1 MSSPISSAS
10 EYNSALDDTINS
22 SLSPEQL
29 DFSLTESDIENV
41 NISKE
46 WNDLMNPNQR
56 KNPDARESSRL
67 LLDSLKNNN
76 MNNAGPPQKSPSK
89 SLNNETLD
97 STLSTVSLDM
107 SGVGS
112 ANGSSTLSFVSSSDE
127 TGSGLLMSDEEVSIT
142 TTTNGGDPVTTGSSS
157 SVTAPKPSPVSG
169 ATGGGGDDSLTAKDS
184 KDTTHNV
191 SLLPADDDQPTEP
204 GHSQSQKDAIKIY
217 SSLEEFDKNLPDTV
231 TLLTTPHGSKVYL
244 VGTAHFSESSQN
256 DVSLVMRN
264 VQPNVV
270 MLELC
275 PSRVH
280 ILKYDEKALLEEA
293 KDINLAKIQSIVK
306 TNGTINGLFY
316 ILLLNMSAKI
326 TKKLGM
332 APGGEFRRAVDE
344 ASRIPDC
351 LIQLGDRQINITLQ
365 RALRGLSLWQT
376 VKLIPKLLIM
386 DDDITAEEVEQC
398 KQKDL
403 LEEIM
408 LEMAGEFPAFGRV
421 FVEER
426 DLYLCHSLQLAALR
440 QELPNGTVRP
450 VNVVGVV
457 GIGHAAG
464 IVKQWGKVESSAIAS
479 ILTIPPASFSHRA
492 AKFVLKYG
500 TLGLCAYGVFR
511 FVRPRLSKWL

>member
-22 SLSPEQL
+22 SLSPEKL

-41 NISKE
+41 NISQE
-46 WNDLMNPNQR
+46 WNELLKPTQQR
-56 KNPDARESSRL
+56 KSQDPRESSRL

-76 MNNAGPPQKSPSK
+76 LNNTSSTPQQHKSPSK

-97 STLSTVSLDM
+97 STLSTISLDM
-107 SGVGS
+107 SMVGS
-112 ANGSSTLSFVSSSDE
+112 ADGSSTLSFMSSSDE
-127 TGSGLLMSDEEVSIT
+127 ASALLSDEEVSVAAGAT
-142 TTTNGGDPVTTGSSS
+142 SS
-157 SVTAPKPSPVSG
+157 SVTAPKPSLASG
-169 ATGGGGDDSLTAKDS
+169 TGGGDDSITTKDS

-191 SLLPADDDQPTEP
+191 SLLPVDDDQQTEP
-204 GHSQSQKDAIKIY
+204 GHSQSQKDTIKIY
-217 SSLEEFDKNLPDTV
+217 STMKEFDQNLPDTV
-231 TLLTTPHGSKVYL
+231 TLLTTPEGSKVYL
-244 VGTAHFSESSQN
+244 VGTAHFSENSCN

-306 TNGTINGLFY
+306 SNGTVNGLFY

-332 APGGEFRRAVDE
+332 APGGEFRRAVNE
-344 ASRIPDC
+344 ASRIPNC

-386 DDDITAEEVEQC
+386 DDDISAEEVEQC

-421 FVEER
+421 FVQER
-426 DLYLCHSLQLAALR
+426 DLYLCHSLQVAALP
-440 QELPNGTVRP
+440 QQHPDGSIRP

-464 IVKQWGKVESSAIAS
+464 IVRHWGKVESSAIAS
-479 ILTIPPASFSHRA
+479 IVTIPPASFSHKA

>member
-22 SLSPEQL
+22 SLSPEKFS

-46 WNDLMNPNQR
+46 WNELMNPNQR
-56 KNPDARESSRL
+56 KSQDPRTSSRL

-76 MNNAGPPQKSPSK
+76 LNEAEQPQKSPSK

-97 STLSTVSLDM
+97 STMSTISLDM

-112 ANGSSTLSFVSSSDE
+112 AQGSSTLSFMSSSDE
-127 TGSGLLMSDEEVSIT
+127 ASALLSDEEASV
-142 TTTNGGDPVTTGSSS
+142 TNGITSTS
-157 SVTAPKPSPVSG
+157 SVTAPKPSLVSG
-169 ATGGGGDDSLTAKDS
+169 TGGGDDSLTAKDS

-204 GHSQSQKDAIKIY
+204 GNSQSQKDAIKIY
-217 SSLEEFDKNLPDTV
+217 SSIEEFDKNLPDTV
-231 TLLTTPHGSKVYL
+231 TMLTTPYGSKVYL
-244 VGTAHFSESSQN
+244 VGTAHFSENSQN

-293 KDINLAKIQSIVK
+293 KDIDLAKIQSIVK
-306 TNGTINGLFY
+306 SNGTINGLFY

-344 ASRIPDC
+344 AVRIPNC
-351 LIQLGDRQINITLQ
+351 LVQLGDRQINITLQ

-376 VKLIPKLLIM
+376 VKLIPKLLLM
-386 DDDITAEEVEQC
+386 DDDISAEEVEQC

-426 DLYLCHSLQLAALR
+426 DLYLCHSLQVAALP
-440 QELPNGTVRP
+440 QELPNGTQRP

-464 IVKQWGKVESSAIAS
+464 IVKHWGKVERSAIES
-479 ILTIPPASFSHRA
+479 IVTIPPASFSHKA

-511 FVRPRLSKWL
+511 FMRPRLSKWL

>member
-1 MSSPISSAS
+1 MSSPISSSS
-10 EYNSALDDTINS
+10 EYNSCLDET
-22 SLSPEQL
+22 LSPSKL
-29 DFSLTESDIENV
+29 DLSLTESDIENV
-41 NISKE
+41 NLSQD
-46 WNDLMNPNQR
+46 WNELLIPGVGGTPVATKSTPR
-56 KNPDARESSRL
+56 DARESSRA

-76 MNNAGPPQKSPSK
+76 MSEQQQQHQGQKSPSR
-89 SLNNETLD
+89 SLD
-97 STLSTVSLDM
+97 STLNVD
-107 SGVGS
+107 GIGD
-112 ANGSSTLSFVSSSDE
+112 GSSTISFLSSSDE
-127 TGSGLLMSDEEVSIT
+127 VSVLVSDDET
-142 TTTNGGDPVTTGSSS
+142 TTSS
-157 SVTAPKPSPVSG
+157 SVTAPKPSLVTSG
-169 ATGGGGDDSLTAKDS
+169 EDSLPTIKDS

-191 SLLPADDDQPTEP
+191 SQIPGDDDQVTDP
-204 GHSQSQKDAIKIY
+204 GTSQASQKDSLKIY
-217 SSLEEFDKNLPDTV
+217 GSLEEFDRNLPDTV
-231 TLLTTPHGSKVYL
+231 TLLTTPEGSKVYL

-306 TNGTINGLFY
+306 SNGAINGLFY

-332 APGGEFRRAVDE
+332 APGGEFRRAVSE
-344 ASRIPDC
+344 ASRIPNC

-376 VKLIPKLLIM
+376 IKLIPKLLIM
-386 DDDITAEEVEQC
+386 DDDISAEEVEQC

-421 FVEER
+421 FVDER
-426 DLYLCHSLQLAALR
+426 DLYLCHSLQVAAIPQQLSD
-440 QELPNGTVRP
+440 GTIRP

-464 IVKQWGKVESSAIAS
+464 IIKHWGKVPSAAIAS
-479 ILTIPPASFSHRA
+479 IVTIPPASTSHRV

-500 TLGLCAYGVFR
+500 TLSLCAYGVFR
-511 FVRPRLSKWL
+511 FVRPRLHKWL

>member
-1 MSSPISSAS
+1 MSSPISSSS

-22 SLSPEQL
+22 SLSPEKFL

-41 NISKE
+41 DISKE
-46 WNDLMNPNQR
+46 LNELMNSNQR
-56 KNPDARESSRL
+56 KSQDPRTSTQL
-67 LLDSLKNNN
+67 LLESLKNNN
-76 MNNAGPPQKSPSK
+76 LNNALQPQVSPSK
-89 SLNNETLD
+89 SLNNETLE
-97 STLSTVSLDM
+97 STMSTISLDQ
-107 SGVGS
+107 SGVES
-112 ANGSSTLSFVSSSDE
+112 AQGSSTLSFMSSSDE
-127 TGSGLLMSDEEVSIT
+127 ASALLSDEEVSVTSGIT
-142 TTTNGGDPVTTGSSS
+142 SSS
-157 SVTAPKPSPVSG
+157 SVTAPKPSLVSG
-169 ATGGGGDDSLTAKDS
+169 TGGGGDDSLTTKDS

-231 TLLTTPHGSKVYL
+231 TMLTTPYGSKVYL
-244 VGTAHFSESSQN
+244 VGTAHFSENSQN

-264 VQPNVV
+264 VQPNMV

-306 TNGTINGLFY
+306 SNGTINGLFY

-344 ASRIPDC
+344 ASRIPNC
-351 LIQLGDRQINITLQ
+351 VVQLGDRQIHITLQ

-386 DDDITAEEVEQC
+386 DDDISAEEVEQC

-426 DLYLCHSLQLAALR
+426 DLYLCHSLQLAALP
-440 QELPNGTVRP
+440 QELPNGTLRP

-464 IVKQWGKVESSAIAS
+464 IVKHWGKVELSTIES
-479 ILTIPPASFSHRA
+479 IITIPPASFSHKA

-500 TLGLCAYGVFR
+500 TLGLCAYGLFR
-511 FVRPRLSKWL
+511 FMRPRLSKWL

>member
-29 DFSLTESDIENV
+29 DFSLTESGKHLSAASSTINLSKYYFSDIENV

-204 GHSQSQKDAIKIY
+204 GHSQSQK
-217 SSLEEFDKNLPDTV
+217 
-231 TLLTTPHGSKVYL
+231 
-244 VGTAHFSESSQN
+244 VG
-256 DVSLVMRN
+256 
-264 VQPNVV
+264 
-270 MLELC
+270 
-275 PSRVH
+275 
-280 ILKYDEKALLEEA
+280 
-293 KDINLAKIQSIVK
+293 
-306 TNGTINGLFY
+306 
-316 ILLLNMSAKI
+316 
-326 TKKLGM
+326 
-332 APGGEFRRAVDE
+332 
-344 ASRIPDC
+344 
-351 LIQLGDRQINITLQ
+351 
-365 RALRGLSLWQT
+365 
-376 VKLIPKLLIM
+376 
-386 DDDITAEEVEQC
+386 
-398 KQKDL
+398 
-403 LEEIM
+403 
-408 LEMAGEFPAFGRV
+408 
-421 FVEER
+421 
-426 DLYLCHSLQLAALR
+426 
-440 QELPNGTVRP
+440 
-450 VNVVGVV
+450 
-457 GIGHAAG
+457 
-464 IVKQWGKVESSAIAS
+464 
-479 ILTIPPASFSHRA
+479 
-492 AKFVLKYG
+492 
-500 TLGLCAYGVFR
+500 
-511 FVRPRLSKWL
+511 

>member
-22 SLSPEQL
+22 SLSPEKL

-46 WNDLMNPNQR
+46 WNVLMNPDQR
-56 KNPDARESSRL
+56 KSQDPRESSRL

-76 MNNAGPPQKSPSK
+76 MNNNAGAAASAGQPQKSPSK

-112 ANGSSTLSFVSSSDE
+112 ADGSSTLSFMSSSDE
-127 TGSGLLMSDEEVSIT
+127 ASALLSDEEVSV
-142 TTTNGGDPVTTGSSS
+142 TNGVTSSS

-169 ATGGGGDDSLTAKDS
+169 MVGGGDDSFTAKDS

-204 GHSQSQKDAIKIY
+204 GHSQSQKDTIKIY

-244 VGTAHFSESSQN
+244 VGTAHFSENSQN

-280 ILKYDEKALLEEA
+280 ILKYDEKALL
-293 KDINLAKIQSIVK
+293 
-306 TNGTINGLFY
+306 
-316 ILLLNMSAKI
+316 
-326 TKKLGM
+326 
-332 APGGEFRRAVDE
+332 
-344 ASRIPDC
+344 
-351 LIQLGDRQINITLQ
+351 
-365 RALRGLSLWQT
+365 
-376 VKLIPKLLIM
+376 
-386 DDDITAEEVEQC
+386 
-398 KQKDL
+398 
-403 LEEIM
+403 
-408 LEMAGEFPAFGRV
+408 
-421 FVEER
+421 
-426 DLYLCHSLQLAALR
+426 
-440 QELPNGTVRP
+440 
-450 VNVVGVV
+450 
-457 GIGHAAG
+457 
-464 IVKQWGKVESSAIAS
+464 
-479 ILTIPPASFSHRA
+479 
-492 AKFVLKYG
+492 
-500 TLGLCAYGVFR
+500 
-511 FVRPRLSKWL
+511 

>member
-22 SLSPEQL
+22 SLGPEKL

-41 NISKE
+41 NVSQE
-46 WNDLMNPNQR
+46 WSEFMKLTPQR
-56 KNPDARESSRL
+56 KGQDPRESSRL

-76 MNNAGPPQKSPSK
+76 VNNTSSTPRQQHKSPSK
-89 SLNNETLD
+89 SLNDATLD
-97 STLSTVSLDM
+97 STLSAISLDM
-107 SGVGS
+107 SMAGS
-112 ANGSSTLSFVSSSDE
+112 GEGSSTLSFMSSSDE
-127 TGSGLLMSDEEVSIT
+127 ASALLSDEEGSGAAGA
-142 TTTNGGDPVTTGSSS
+142 GGTSSS
-157 SVTAPKPSPVSG
+157 SVTAPKPSLASG
-169 ATGGGGDDSLTAKDS
+169 TGGGDDSITAKDS

-191 SLLPADDDQPTEP
+191 SLLPADDDQQTEP
-204 GHSQSQKDAIKIY
+204 GHSQSQKDTIKIY
-217 SSLEEFDKNLPDTV
+217 STLEEFDQNLPDTV
-231 TLLTTPHGSKVYL
+231 TLLTTPEGSKVYL
-244 VGTAHFSESSQN
+244 VGTAHFSENSCN

-306 TNGTINGLFY
+306 ANGTVNGLFY

-332 APGGEFRRAVDE
+332 APGGEFRRAVTE
-344 ASRIPDC
+344 ASRIPNC

-386 DDDITAEEVEQC
+386 DDDISAEEVEQC

-421 FVEER
+421 FVQER
-426 DLYLCHSLQLAALR
+426 DLYLCHSLQVAALPQQR
-440 QELPNGTVRP
+440 KDGTIRP
-450 VNVVGVV
+450 VSVVGVV

-464 IVKQWGKVESSAIAS
+464 IVKHWGKVESAAIAS
-479 ILTIPPASFSHRA
+479 IVTIPPASFSHKA

>member
-10 EYNSALDDTINS
+10 EYNSCLDDT
-22 SLSPEQL
+22 LSPSKL
-29 DFSLTESDIENV
+29 DLSLTESDIENV
-41 NISKE
+41 NLSQG
-46 WNDLMNPNQR
+46 WNELLVPGVGQKSTPRDP
-56 KNPDARESSRL
+56 KESSRA

-76 MNNAGPPQKSPSK
+76 LAEGDQKIPS
-89 SLNNETLD
+89 LD
-97 STLSTVSLDM
+97 STLNMDGTT
-107 SGVGS
+107 SGGD
-112 ANGSSTLSFVSSSDE
+112 GSSTLSFLSSSDE
-127 TGSGLLMSDEEVSIT
+127 ASALVSDDETSA
-142 TTTNGGDPVTTGSSS
+142 
-157 SVTAPKPSPVSG
+157 SVTAPKPSLVSG
-169 ATGGGGDDSLTAKDS
+169 AEDDSTTVKDS

-191 SLLPADDDQPTEP
+191 SQIPGDDEDQVTEA
-204 GHSQSQKDAIKIY
+204 GTSQISQKDALKIY
-217 SSLEEFDKNLPDTV
+217 GSMEEFDKHLPDTV
-231 TLLTTPHGSKVYL
+231 TLLTTPEGSKVYL
-244 VGTAHFSESSQN
+244 VGTAHFSENSQN

-264 VQPNVV
+264 VKPNVV

-293 KDINLAKIQSIVK
+293 KDINLAKIQSIMK
-306 TNGTINGLFY
+306 SNGAINGLFY

-332 APGGEFRRAVDE
+332 APGGEFRRAVNE
-344 ASRIPDC
+344 ASRIPNC

-386 DDDITAEEVEQC
+386 DDDISVEEVEQC

-421 FVEER
+421 FVAER
-426 DLYLCHSLQLAALR
+426 DLYLCHSLQVAALP
-440 QELPNGTVRP
+440 QQLPDGTIRP

-464 IVKQWGKVESSAIAS
+464 IINHWGKVDGAS
-479 ILTIPPASFSHRA
+479 IAAIVTIPPARFSHRA
-492 AKFVLKYG
+492 AKFVIKYG
-500 TLGLCAYGVFR
+500 TLSLCAYGVFR
-511 FVRPRLSKWL
+511 FVRPRLSKFL

>member
-22 SLSPEQL
+22 SLSPEKL
-29 DFSLTESDIENV
+29 DFSLTESDIENLNV
-41 NISKE
+41 SKE
-46 WNDLMNPNQR
+46 WKDFMKSNQP
-56 KNPDARESSRL
+56 KNQDPRESSRL

-76 MNNAGPPQKSPSK
+76 VNNADATGQPQKSPSK

-112 ANGSSTLSFVSSSDE
+112 ANASSTLSFMSSSDE
-127 TGSGLLMSDEEVSIT
+127 ASALLSDEEVSV
-142 TTTNGGDPVTTGSSS
+142 TNGVTTSSS

-169 ATGGGGDDSLTAKDS
+169 TGGGGDDSMTTKDS

-204 GHSQSQKDAIKIY
+204 GHSQSQKDTIKIY
-217 SSLEEFDKNLPDTV
+217 NSVEEFDKNLPDTV
-231 TLLTTPHGSKVYL
+231 TLLTTPFGSKVYL
-244 VGTAHFSESSQN
+244 VGTAHFSENSQN

-344 ASRIPDC
+344 ASRIPNC

-386 DDDITAEEVEQC
+386 DDDISAEEVEQC

-426 DLYLCHSLQLAALR
+426 DLYLCHSLQVAALP
-440 QELPNGTVRP
+440 QELPNGLLRP

-464 IVKQWGKVESSAIAS
+464 IVKHWGKVESSAIAS
-479 ILTIPPASFSHRA
+479 IVTIPPASFSHKA

>member
-10 EYNSALDDTINS
+10 EYNSCLDET
-22 SLSPEQL
+22 LSPSKL
-29 DFSLTESDIENV
+29 DLSLTESDIENV
-41 NISKE
+41 NLSQG
-46 WNDLMNPNQR
+46 WNELLVPGVGQKSTPRDP
-56 KNPDARESSRL
+56 KESSRA

-76 MNNAGPPQKSPSK
+76 VSEGQDS
-89 SLNNETLD
+89 SLRSLD
-97 STLSTVSLDM
+97 STLNMDGTNGGD
-107 SGVGS
+107 
-112 ANGSSTLSFVSSSDE
+112 GSSTLSFLSSSDE
-127 TGSGLLMSDEEVSIT
+127 ASALISDDET
-142 TTTNGGDPVTTGSSS
+142 TTASA
-157 SVTAPKPSPVSG
+157 SVSAPKPSLVSG
-169 ATGGGGDDSLTAKDS
+169 AGEDSLTTVKDS

-191 SLLPADDDQPTEP
+191 SQIPGDDEDQITEA
-204 GHSQSQKDAIKIY
+204 GTSQISQKDPLKIY
-217 SSLEEFDKNLPDTV
+217 GSLEEFDRNLPDTV
-231 TLLTTPHGSKVYL
+231 TLLTTPEGSKVYL

-264 VQPNVV
+264 VRPNVV

-293 KDINLAKIQSIVK
+293 KDINLAKIQSIIK
-306 TNGTINGLFY
+306 SNGAINGLFY

-332 APGGEFRRAVDE
+332 APGGEFRRAVNE
-344 ASRIPDC
+344 ASRIPNC
-351 LIQLGDRQINITLQ
+351 LIQLGDRQINVTLQ
-365 RALRGLSLWQT
+365 RVIRGLSLWQT
-376 VKLIPKLLIM
+376 IKLIPKLLLM
-386 DDDITAEEVEQC
+386 DDDISVEEVEQC

-408 LEMAGEFPAFGRV
+408 LEMAGEFPAFERV
-421 FVEER
+421 FVAER
-426 DLYLCHSLQLAALR
+426 DLYLCHSLQVAALP
-440 QELPNGTVRP
+440 QQLQGGTVRP

-464 IVKQWGKVESSAIAS
+464 IIKHWGKVDSSSIAS
-479 ILTIPPASFSHRA
+479 IVTIPPASFGHRA

-500 TLGLCAYGVFR
+500 TLSLCAYGVFR